1 MIKRNFSL
9 VLMVVL
15 GAALF
20 AASFSVQ
27 AIQPGEPS
35 VNATSWLLVDYETG
49 QVLLEE
55 NADEPLPPASLTK
68 MMTSYIIADQ
78 LEKGNIKAD
87 DKVLISENAWAQNPK
102 LKGSSLMFI
111 EVNKYVSVEDLH
123 RGIVIQSGN
132 DASIAMAEHIAGSE
146 EAFAGLMNQYAERLG
161 MDSSHFMNST
171 GLPNEQHM
179 TTARDLAVLARA
191 LITDFPDDYAMY
203 SEREFTYNNITQQN
217 RNELLGDTTLGVD
230 GIKTGHTEAAGY
242 CLVSSAKKKGMRL
255 ISVVMGTE
263 SMDARASES
272 RKLLNHGFRF
282 YTNIKAFSA
291 GQSLKS
297 AVVWKGEEEEV
308 KVGLAQDAVLT
319 VLKSEKDQLKANYTI
334 KSQLMAPI
342 QKGQVV
348 GEVTFSMGDKVFK
361 RLPMV
366 ALDSVEEAGFL
377 GRMWDS
383 MALWFE

>member
-27 AIQPGEPS
+27 AIQPGKPS
-35 VNATSWLLVDYETG
+35 VNATSWLLLDYETG

-55 NADEPLPPASLTK
+55 NADEQLPPASLTK

-87 DKVLISENAWAQNPK
+87 DDVLISKNAWAQNPK
-102 LKGSSLMFI
+102 LKGSSLMFV

-146 EAFAGLMNQYAERLG
+146 DAFAELMNQYAERLG
-161 MDSSHFMNST
+161 MNNTNFMNST
-171 GLPNEQHM
+171 GLPGEQHM

-191 LITDFPDDYAMY
+191 LIADFPEDYAMY

-242 CLVSSAKKKGMRL
+242 CLVSSAKKKDMRL
-255 ISVVMGTE
+255 ISVVMGTG
-263 SMDARASES
+263 SMGARASES

-291 GQSLKS
+291 GQSLKN

-308 KVGLAQDAVLT
+308 KVGLTQDAVLT
-319 VLKSEKDQLKANYTI
+319 VLKSEKDQLKANYTL
-334 KSQLMAPI
+334 KGQLMAPI

-348 GEVTFSMGDKVFK
+348 GEVTFSMSGKVVK

-366 ALDSVEEAGFL
+366 ALDSVEEAGFF